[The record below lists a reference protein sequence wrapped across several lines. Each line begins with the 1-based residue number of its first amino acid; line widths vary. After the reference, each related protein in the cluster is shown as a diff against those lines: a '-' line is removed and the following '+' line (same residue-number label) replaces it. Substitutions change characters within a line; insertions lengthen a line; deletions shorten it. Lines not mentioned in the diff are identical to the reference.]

1 MYLDRKLATQEFP
14 GTLCPRNPHIRLRF
28 GSSSRSQAAARTIA
42 RSSAPSAPS
51 ARPAQP
57 TKYALAVSTNP
68 NANGLVTFVDFAG
81 DTILDTTA
89 LGFVPLLLH
98 HRRQRLL
105 RLHAQLRRHPQH
117 LHRQHQ
123 PYPKPGPPDHAA
135 PQYSWDPAVQRL
147 PCPTTPTNSIYSQGG
162 SIYVTELG
170 RGALAQLQGEPAAI
184 KQEIPTGANT
194 IYTVGA
200 AGSPRAYSIVQGA
213 TTSSQGHVA
222 AIETTTQTLSA
233 TLPVGNNPIYG
244 VMTADSRRA
253 FILNEGSNSVSVINS
268 QTNALDT
275 FNIGSTTTSTIGL
288 AGAPVWADFAPTLAE
303 LVVAN
308 QGINASSPGSVSIIS
323 IPLCNAVTVTS
334 NPNCD
339 TSNPVDAA
347 GFGTVLATVPVGI
360 NPVQV
365 AVLADGSRAYVINAG
380 NPSLPCS
387 LPAANQP
394 PNCSVSV
401 VNLTSNTVTQTIPF
415 IASTN
420 GLDLY
425 GHGRPNWLA
434 VTNGTPTG
442 KVYVTAV
449 DSSDLTVIRTD
460 IDSVTT
466 HVALQGLGVS
476 VRVTAP

>member
-1 MYLDRKLATQEFP
+1 MYLDRKLATQSFL
-14 GTLCPRNPHIRLRF
+14 GRSVRATLT
-28 GSSSRSQAAARTIA
+28 SV
-42 RSSAPSAPS
+42 SALALLALAGCGANYRPVVSAISPVGP
-51 ARPAQP
+51 AAQP
-57 TKYALAVSTNP
+57 SKFALAISTNP

-89 LGFVPLLLH
+89 LGFVPYYFTIDANGSFGYTLNCDGTLNTFTVSTSLIQSQVLQTTLL
-98 HRRQRLL
+98 
-105 RLHAQLRRHPQH
+105 PNI
-117 LHRQHQ
+117 
-123 PYPKPGPPDHAA
+123 PGTLP
-135 PQYSWDPAVQRL
+135 SNL

-170 RGALAQLQGEPAAI
+170 RSALAQLQGEPAAI

-401 VNLTSNTVTQTIPF
+401 INLTSNTVTQTIPF

>member
-1 MYLDRKLATQEFP
+1 MYLDRKSAIESFLGRSLRATLKSVP
-14 GTLCPRNPHIRLRF
+14 
-28 GSSSRSQAAARTIA
+28 TIA
-42 RSSAPSAPS
+42 LLALAGCGANYRPVVSAISPVGPAGQPS
-51 ARPAQP
+51 
-57 TKYALAVSTNP
+57 KYALAISTNP

-89 LGFVPLLLH
+89 LGFNPYYFIIDANGSFGYTLNCDGTLNTFTVSASLIQSQVLQTTLL
-98 HRRQRLL
+98 
-105 RLHAQLRRHPQH
+105 PNI
-117 LHRQHQ
+117 
-123 PYPKPGPPDHAA
+123 PGFL
-135 PQYSWDPAVQRL
+135 PANL

-200 AGSPRAYSIVQGA
+200 AGSPRAYAIVQGA
-213 TTSSQGHVA
+213 TTSTQGHVA

-253 FILNEGSNSVSVINS
+253 FIMNEGSNSVSVINS

-275 FNIGSTTTSTIGL
+275 FNIGAAITSTIPVGV
-288 AGAPVWADFAPTLAE
+288 APVWADFAPTLAE
-303 LVVAN
+303 MVVVN
-308 QGINASSPGSVSIIS
+308 QGNGTSPGSVSIIS
-323 IPLCNAVTVTS
+323 IPLCNAVTVTT

-339 TSNPVDAA
+339 TANPVDAA
-347 GFGTVLATVPVGI
+347 GFGTVLATVLVGV

-365 AVLADGSRAYVINAG
+365 AVLADGSRAYVANAG
-380 NPSLPCS
+380 N
-387 LPAANQP
+387 AAAGIP
-394 PNCSVSV
+394 GSISV
-401 VNLTSNTVTQTIPF
+401 VNLTSNTVTATIP
-415 IASTN
+415 AANSTN
-420 GLDLY
+420 VADALVH
-425 GHGRPNWLA
+425 GHPNWIA

-442 KVYVTAV
+442 KVYVTAA
-449 DSSDLTVIRTD
+449 DSTDLTVIRTD
-460 IDSVTT
+460 IDAVTT
-466 HVALQGLGVS
+466 HVALQGFGVS